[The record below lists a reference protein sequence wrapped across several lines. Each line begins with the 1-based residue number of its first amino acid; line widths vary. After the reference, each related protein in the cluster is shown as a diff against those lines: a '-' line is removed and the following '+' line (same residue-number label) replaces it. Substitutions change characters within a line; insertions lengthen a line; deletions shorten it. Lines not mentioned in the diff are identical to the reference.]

1 MSAEKRDSW
10 LVRPYVCSALVA
22 GIVLA
27 FSLLVQKP
35 FTYNGGLGWDGSYY
49 TQLAAQCG
57 RSRMTANEPFVYRI
71 GAPCLAALLP
81 LPPKTALWAINIA
94 SSILLIFLLEAWLR
108 QHVRADIVP
117 LLIAGFA
124 FHWVAPPRQ
133 VWWYPTYIDPLALCA
148 IVAALLLRPGPTRGT
163 RAWVGNR
170 VALFAIVCFAGTL
183 VRETTIVVPLALLA
197 GAVVGGRRDGNLVIP
212 GAAGLIACA
221 AAIALARLLVTPAT
235 DYWMADAALY
245 WAYEKA
251 LPSFVLALF
260 IAFGPALVL
269 LAVRPAPVMRYLRE
283 FPEYAALLIIVLA
296 LAWIGGSDT
305 ERFLLWASPVVLVL
319 LGRAAAE
326 IDWRRFKGPAA
337 LLLVTAATNG
347 RWFLATPDYVEHAP
361 RPWPVLTPWTAQSS
375 AFLYSQH
382 ADRVYSTVVL
392 GEYLVL
398 LCVLFALFRRQPR

>member
-1 MSAEKRDSW
+1 MSAEKSPAW
-10 LVRPYVCSALVA
+10 LARPYVGSTLIV

-27 FSLLVQKP
+27 LSLLFQKP
-35 FTYNGGLGWDGSYY
+35 FTYNGGLGWDGSHY

-94 SSILLIFLLEAWLR
+94 ASILLIFLLETWLR
-108 QHVRADIVP
+108 QHVKAAVVP
-117 LLIAGFA
+117 FLIGGFA
-124 FHWVAPPRQ
+124 FHWVTPPRQ

-148 IVAALLLRPGPTRGT
+148 IVAALLLR
-163 RAWVGNR
+163 NR
-170 VALFAIVCFAGTL
+170 VVLFAVACFAGTL
-183 VRETTIVVPLALLA
+183 VRETTIVVPLALFA
-197 GAVVGGRRDGNLVIP
+197 GAVVRYRREGSSLIP
-212 GAAGLIACA
+212 GAAGLIACVA
-221 AAIALARLLVTPAT
+221 ALGIARLLVTPAT

-251 LPSFVLALF
+251 LPSFVLAVF

-269 LAVRPAPVMRYLRE
+269 PAVRPAPVMRYLRE

-296 LAWIGGSDT
+296 LSWVGGSDT
-305 ERFLLWASPVVLVL
+305 ERFLLWASPIVLVL
-319 LGRAAAE
+319 VGRAAAE
-326 IDWRRFKGPAA
+326 IDWGRVTWPAA
-337 LLLVTAATNG
+337 LLLITVAING
-347 RWFLATPDYVEHAP
+347 RWFLATPDFVENAP

-382 ADRVYSTVVL
+382 PDRVYTTVML
-392 GEYLVL
+392 GEYFALV
-398 LCVLFALFRRQPR
+398 CVLFMLFRRRPR

>member
-1 MSAEKRDSW
+1 MRAESRWSW
-10 LVRPYVCSALVA
+10 LARPYVCSALVV
-22 GIVLA
+22 GIVVTL
-27 FSLLVQKP
+27 SLLFQKP

-49 TQLAAQCG
+49 TQLTAQCG
-57 RSRMTANEPFVYRI
+57 RSAMTANEPFVYRI

-81 LPPKTALWAINIA
+81 LPPKTALWAVNIA
-94 SSILLIFLLEAWLR
+94 SSILLIVLLELWLR
-108 QHVRADIVP
+108 QHLSARVVP
-117 LLIAGFA
+117 FLIAAFA
-124 FHWVAPPRQ
+124 LHWVAPLRQ

-148 IVAALLLRPGPTRGT
+148 IVAALLLR
-163 RAWVGNR
+163 NH
-170 VALFAIVCFAGTL
+170 VALFAVVCFAGTL

-197 GAVVGGRRDGNLVIP
+197 GAAVGDRRGGTSLIP
-212 GAAGLIACA
+212 GAAGVIACA
-221 AAIALARLLVTPAT
+221 AAIGLARLLVTPAT

-269 LAVRPAPVMRYLRE
+269 LAVRPAAVKRYLLE
-283 FPEYAALLIIVLA
+283 FPEYAALLIIVLG

-305 ERFLLWASPVVLVL
+305 ERFLLWGSPIVLVL
-319 LGRAAAE
+319 VGRAAAE
-326 IDWRRFKGPAA
+326 IDWKRFKGTAA
-337 LLLVTAATNG
+337 VLLLTVAING
-347 RWFLATPDYVEHAP
+347 RWFLQTPDYVENAP

-382 ADRVYSTVVL
+382 PDRVYNTMVL

-398 LCVLFALFRRQPR
+398 VGVLFALFRRQPR

>member
-1 MSAEKRDSW
+1 MSAESRLSW
-10 LVRPYVCSALVA
+10 LARPYVGSTLVA
-22 GIVLA
+22 GIVVTL
-27 FSLLVQKP
+27 SLLFQKP
-35 FTYNGGLGWDGSYY
+35 FTYNGGLGWDGSHY

-81 LPPKTALWAINIA
+81 VPAKTALWAINIA

-108 QHVRADIVP
+108 QQVKAAVVP
-117 LLIAGFA
+117 FLIAGFA
-124 FHWVAPPRQ
+124 FHWLAPPRQ

-163 RAWVGNR
+163 RAWVESR
-170 VALFAIVCFAGTL
+170 VALFAVVCFAGTL
-183 VRETTIVVPLALLA
+183 VRETTIIVPLALVA
-197 GAVVGGRRDGNLVIP
+197 GAGVPGRRGRYSRVP
-212 GAAGLIACA
+212 AVAGVVACV
-221 AAIALARLLVTPAT
+221 AAIVLARLLVTPAT

-269 LAVRPAPVMRYLRE
+269 LAVRPASVMRYLRE
-283 FPEYAALLIIVLA
+283 FPEYAALLTIVLA

-305 ERFLLWASPVVLVL
+305 ERFLLWASPIVLAL
-319 LGRAAAE
+319 FGRAAAA
-326 IDWRRFKGPAA
+326 IDWGRFKWPAA
-337 LLLVTAATNG
+337 LLLVTVAING
-347 RWFLATPDYVEHAP
+347 RWVLATPDYVEHAA
-361 RPWPVLTPWTAQSS
+361 RPWPMLTPWTAQSS

-382 ADRVYSTVVL
+382 SDRVFNTLVL

-398 LCVLFALFRRQPR
+398 VCVLFALFRRQPR